1 MIRKGLVLALLM
13 FGYIASVSADY
24 AGAMSHYERQQ
35 YREAIQEFRELARDE
50 DADAQYMLGRMH
62 EAGNGTPQDFVEAH
76 KWYNLAAS
84 RGHRHAV
91 GAREA
96 VAERMTAHQIAE
108 AQQAARG
115 WQARE
120 PATAATPEP
129 RRPETLSGRELVAE
143 TQRELNRLGYD
154 AGPVDGLMGAR
165 TRNAIRSY
173 QGQAGL
179 ARDAQPSPQ
188 LLARL
193 RQSGRASA
201 QVPAQAPSRAVPT
214 ESAPAEAP
222 VRVALQDDF
231 NDGDYHRNPAWTVLS
246 GDFRIDRNGLRSVV
260 EVPDERAPARRSLSS
275 DRPEE
280 VGLAMLKLILEQTGS
295 VQPEAAPVA
304 AETARIFVAS
314 PIRNAF
320 EMELDLASRQ
330 KAGSLE
336 LGVFQGN
343 SSGAGYRLVYRPD
356 TRPGLSLIR
365 VTSNGSDVIASS
377 DGAINLEDDRFHTLA
392 WTRDEDGEMRIS
404 VDGRRV
410 IQARDTSFR
419 ERFQGFVFA
428 NHGGDY
434 SLGRIRV
441 ED

>member
-1 MIRKGLVLALLM
+1 M
-13 FGYIASVSADY
+13 
-24 AGAMSHYERQQ
+24 
-35 YREAIQEFRELARDE
+35 
-50 DADAQYMLGRMH
+50 
-62 EAGNGTPQDFVEAH
+62 
-76 KWYNLAAS
+76 
-84 RGHRHAV
+84 
-91 GAREA
+91 
-96 VAERMTAHQIAE
+96 
-108 AQQAARG
+108 
-115 WQARE
+115 
-120 PATAATPEP
+120 
-129 RRPETLSGRELVAE
+129 
-143 TQRELNRLGYD
+143 
-154 AGPVDGLMGAR
+154 
-165 TRNAIRSY
+165 
-173 QGQAGL
+173 
-179 ARDAQPSPQ
+179 
-188 LLARL
+188 
-193 RQSGRASA
+193 
-201 QVPAQAPSRAVPT
+201 
-214 ESAPAEAP
+214 
-222 VRVALQDDF
+222 QDDF

-330 KAGSLE
+330 KVGSLE